1 MTEVV
6 SSILGPLVE
15 KLASSAVEEIQ
26 LVCGVKADREKLK
39 NTLKMIQEV
48 LADAEQKQI
57 KEPAV
62 RRWLSELKDF
72 CYDVEDVLDEFETR
86 ALWRRARLTERLTL
100 RRKVRYLSSW
110 LSNLIFQFKMANK
123 MKELGKRLDGINEE
137 KTKFNLS
144 SNVQEKTIVP
154 RRETHSFEP
163 ALNVIGRDEEKKMI
177 IDLLLRGSDDGG
189 AGKIAVIPILG
200 MGGTGKTTLAR
211 LAYNDDRVNKHFED
225 KKVWLS
231 MPVKFEVEKIVRDV
245 IKSLSDEAKCD
256 SWSLEKLQKH
266 LRELVKDKR
275 CLFVMDDVW
284 EMRREDW
291 VGLRD
296 LLGGVSE
303 GSKVIVTSRIK
314 SIAEIMGTVPPLHLA
329 NLSEEESLT
338 LFVKCAFD
346 QGQEQN
352 HPDLMAIAKEI
363 VGKCGGN
370 PLAVKTLGCL
380 LFSEKKNRGDWE
392 HVRDSEI
399 WQLQTDILPSLRI
412 SYDLMPS
419 YLKRCFAYSSIF
431 PKNKGFSN
439 FDLIQ
444 LWISNGFIQSS
455 GNNQELEEIGRQYL
469 EELCSRSFFDVVGE
483 NYPAVIFRMHDLI
496 HELAISV
503 AQTESS
509 NMKVRV
515 QDISPTTRHVSF
527 PDLSLLPKDE
537 VSRCLSKLSGVRTIF
552 LSERGSSGE
561 FFLERCI
568 SRFKHLRVLWLEE
581 SSFDQLPSS
590 IGGLKHLRCL
600 SLRRN
605 DNIEK
610 LPSRSASFVICSA

>member
-39 NTLKMIQEV
+39 NKLKMIQEV

-137 KTKFNLS
+137 KTKFDLS

-154 RRETHSFEP
+154 RRETHSFVP
-163 ALNVIGRDEEKKMI
+163 ASNVIGRDKEKERI
-177 IDLLLRGSDDGG
+177 IELLIRSDDGG
-189 AGKIAVIPILG
+189 AGKIAVVPILG
-200 MGGTGKTTLAR
+200 MGGTGKTTLAK
-211 LAYNDDRVNKHFED
+211 LVYNDDSVNEHLD
-225 KKVWLS
+225 HKVWLS
-231 MPVKFEVEKIVRDV
+231 MPVEF
-245 IKSLSDEAKCD
+245 EAKKTIRD
-256 SWSLEKLQKH
+256 IIESLGDTENSDRLEKLQER
-266 LRELVKDKR
+266 LGDLVKDKK

-284 EMRREDW
+284 KMRREDW

-314 SIAEIMGTVPPLHLA
+314 SIAEIMGAVPPLHLA

-352 HPDLMAIAKEI
+352 HPDLMAIAKENRGQ
-363 VGKCGGN
+363 VRGKSSGGEDFGM
-370 PLAVKTLGCL
+370 LAVFREKEPGRLGT
-380 LFSEKKNRGDWE
+380 R
-392 HVRDSEI
+392 
-399 WQLQTDILPSLRI
+399 
-412 SYDLMPS
+412 
-419 YLKRCFAYSSIF
+419 KR
-431 PKNKGFSN
+431 
-439 FDLIQ
+439 
-444 LWISNGFIQSS
+444 
-455 GNNQELEEIGRQYL
+455 
-469 EELCSRSFFDVVGE
+469 
-483 NYPAVIFRMHDLI
+483 
-496 HELAISV
+496 
-503 AQTESS
+503 
-509 NMKVRV
+509 
-515 QDISPTTRHVSF
+515 
-527 PDLSLLPKDE
+527 
-537 VSRCLSKLSGVRTIF
+537 
-552 LSERGSSGE
+552 
-561 FFLERCI
+561 
-568 SRFKHLRVLWLEE
+568 
-581 SSFDQLPSS
+581 
-590 IGGLKHLRCL
+590 
-600 SLRRN
+600 
-605 DNIEK
+605 
-610 LPSRSASFVICSA
+610 